1 MGGPGSHCNAGSAEF
16 YACSVGRKSGN
27 GSFLGNSC
35 CNLLQPFWLIPV
47 LEVAK
52 LKVRDVMG
60 YCVICLIALLV
71 IISAGLL
78 FYNELKE
85 VVLTLPYK

>member
-1 MGGPGSHCNAGSAEF
+1 MGGQGPIVMQA
-16 YACSVGRKSGN
+16 VQ
-27 GSFLGNSC
+27 SFMPAVSEGKAAMALSWGNSC

-60 YCVICLIALLV
+60 YCVICLLALLV
-71 IISAGLL
+71 IISVGLL
-78 FYNELKE
+78 FL
-85 VVLTLPYK
+85 

>member
-1 MGGPGSHCNAGSAEF
+1 MGGPGSHVMQA
-16 YACSVGRKSGN
+16 VQ
-27 GSFLGNSC
+27 SFMPAVSEGKAAMALSWGNSC

-78 FYNELKE
+78 FL
-85 VVLTLPYK
+85 

>member
-1 MGGPGSHCNAGSAEF
+1 MQAVQELYAG
-16 YACSVGRKSGN
+16 CVGRKGSN
-27 GSFLGNSC
+27 GTFLGQFL

-60 YCVICLIALLV
+60 YCVICLLALLV
-71 IISAGLL
+71 IISVGLL
-78 FYNELKE
+78 FL
-85 VVLTLPYK
+85 